1 MKCPNCNSSDTKVIE
16 TRSTKD
22 LSGTRRRRECE
33 KCQWRFSTLESIIIS
48 LPFVIKKNG
57 QRETFSQGKILKGLK
72 AACLKRPITPEQ
84 LQEIAKKVVYWAEQ
98 LRTDEVTSKQIGIMV
113 LQELK
118 LLDKVA
124 SIRFAS
130 VHQTFNDV
138 DEFLSHLETM

>member
-22 LSGTRRRRECE
+22 LAGTRRRRECE
-33 KCQWRFSTLESIIIS
+33 KCEWRFSTLEAIIVT
-48 LPFVIKKNG
+48 LPAVIKKNG
-57 QRETFSQGKILKGLK
+57 QREAFSQAKILKGLK
-72 AACLKRPITPEQ
+72 ASCLKRPVTGDQ
-84 LQEIAKKVVYWAEQ
+84 LQDIVKKVVYWAEQ
-98 LRTDEVTSKQIGIMV
+98 LRAEEVTSKQIGIMV

-138 DEFLSHLETM
+138 DEFLSHLETL

>member
-22 LSGTRRRRECE
+22 LLGTRRRRECE
-33 KCQWRFSTLESIIIS
+33 KCQWRFSTLEAIIVS
-48 LPFVIKKNG
+48 LPSVVKKNG
-57 QRETFSQGKILKGLK
+57 QREVFSQAKILKGLK
-72 AACLKRPITPEQ
+72 AASLKRPIAADQ
-84 LQEIAKKVVYWAEQ
+84 LQDIVKKVVYWAEQ
-98 LRTDEVTSKQIGIMV
+98 LRADEVTSKQIGIMV

-118 LLDKVA
+118 SLDKVA

-138 DEFLSHLETM
+138 DEFLSHLETL

>member
-33 KCQWRFSTLESIIIS
+33 QCQWRFSTMESIIVT
-48 LPFVIKKNG
+48 LPCVVKKNG
-57 QRETFSQGKILKGLK
+57 LREAFSQAKILKGLK

-84 LQEIAKKVVYWAEQ
+84 LQDIVKKIVYWAEQ
-98 LRTDEVTSKQIGIMV
+98 LRSEEISSKEIGIMV

-118 LLDKVA
+118 MLDKVA

-138 DEFLSHLETM
+138 DEFLSHLETL